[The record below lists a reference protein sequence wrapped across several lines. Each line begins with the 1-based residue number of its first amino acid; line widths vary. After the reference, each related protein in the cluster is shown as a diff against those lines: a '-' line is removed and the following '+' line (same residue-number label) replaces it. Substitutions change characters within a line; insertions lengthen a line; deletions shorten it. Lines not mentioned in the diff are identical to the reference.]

1 MRVLAE
7 ADLESSFAL
16 RVGGDAAGRESTVV
30 VADASQ
36 LTNPKGFVEII
47 RPGRGVALVAL
58 GELES
63 VGATIHVTADGTATI
78 DQLDLEFQAAQ
89 LPQETVEALSD
100 LLDEAI
106 EPIAVDPIDSDIAEN
121 LSDVDAQSA
130 GDADPAEVADLERSR
145 SSRHRCRYGSG
156 VRAARGSRA
165 SSRTAHG

>member
-36 LTNPKGFVEII
+36 LTNP
-47 RPGRGVALVAL
+47 RGL
-58 GELES
+58 S
-63 VGATIHVTADGTATI
+63 KPSDPVGAWRWSSSGNSHPLERRSTSRPDGTATI
-78 DQLDLEFQAAQ
+78 DQLDLEFQAAH

-106 EPIAVDPIDSDIAEN
+106 EPIAVDPIDSGIAEN
-121 LSDVDAQSA
+121 LSDSRCPIA
-130 GDADPAEVADLERSR
+130 G
-145 SSRHRCRYGSG
+145 
-156 VRAARGSRA
+156 
-165 SSRTAHG
+165 